1 MAVIQIKDLLLRT
14 QVGFNLH
21 ELGKKQDLLLNV
33 QIFYATQGEEESD
46 DPADA
51 MDYRGICKKIIQLVE
66 GGKFNLLEK
75 LANDVVNMLLAM
87 DRVEKVSLEVDK
99 PHALRF
105 ARSVSFSMSK
115 SKPGGEIYE

>member
-21 ELGKKQDLLLNV
+21 ELGKKQDLLFNV

-75 LANDVVNMLLAM
+75 LANDVVNLVLAM

-115 SKPGGEIYE
+115 SKPGKEIHE